1 MWCFYFFE
9 LVNMISIRLIFSEN
23 FQLSDTKCNRNNQ
36 NIKQTKTFRD
46 FRVFSFVHRTKLKT
60 RKARKFSYFPY

>member
-9 LVNMISIRLIFSEN
+9 LVNMMSIRLKFIEH

-36 NIKQTKTFRD
+36 DLKQRKTFRD
-46 FRVFSFVHRTKLKT
+46 F
-60 RKARKFSYFPY
+60 